1 MMKIKKQKK
10 KKLKI
15 NINYYLMKLILE
27 NHQQINQKKLI
38 KFYQKI
44 SKIHLMIV
52 FEKFFIQLKIIL
64 KMKELTMQLFRLMK
78 FLL

>member
-1 MMKIKKQKK
+1 MKIKKQKK

-27 NHQQINQKKLI
+27 NHQQITQKKLI
-38 KFYQKI
+38 KFYQII

-52 FEKFFIQLKIIL
+52 LEKYFIQQKIIL
-64 KMKELTMQLFRLMK
+64 KMKELMMQLFGLMK

>member
-10 KKLKI
+10 KKFKI

-27 NHQQINQKKLI
+27 NHQQITQKKLI
-38 KFYQKI
+38 KFYQII

-52 FEKFFIQLKIIL
+52 LEKYFIQ
-64 KMKELTMQLFRLMK
+64 
-78 FLL
+78 

>member
-10 KKLKI
+10 KKFKI

-27 NHQQINQKKLI
+27 NHQQITQKKLI
-38 KFYQKI
+38 KFYQII
-44 SKIHLMIV
+44 SKNSSYDCFREILYSI
-52 FEKFFIQLKIIL
+52 ENIL
-64 KMKELTMQLFRLMK
+64 KMKELMMQLFGLMK